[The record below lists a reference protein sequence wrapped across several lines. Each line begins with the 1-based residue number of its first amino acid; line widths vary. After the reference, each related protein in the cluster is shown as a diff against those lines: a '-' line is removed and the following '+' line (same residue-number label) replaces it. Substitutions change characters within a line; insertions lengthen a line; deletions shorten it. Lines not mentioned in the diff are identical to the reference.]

1 MALRRFSSRRGTPTI
16 AYSDNGKNFKG
27 LNKKLA
33 SALHYLDYNSIIEEA
48 AKLKIEWKFN
58 PPTASHMGGAWEK
71 LIHSVKTALRSVIK
85 DRNPNE
91 EVLHTLLLEIEHS
104 VNSRPLTHV
113 LCDAGDGGALT
124 SNHFLLGSSAG

>member
-1 MALRRFSSRRGTPTI
+1 
-16 AYSDNGKNFKG
+16 
-27 LNKKLA
+27 
-33 SALHYLDYNSIIEEA
+33 
-48 AKLKIEWKFN
+48 
-58 PPTASHMGGAWEK
+58 MGGAWEK
-71 LIHSVKTALRSVIK
+71 LFHSVKIALRSVIK